1 MESILWAICCNL
13 DFLRRSIVV
22 LKACTVEL
30 LHIVPLPVTG
40 NSGIT
45 PKIHWS
51 LSQLLH
57 PIAQI
62 FGIGAHH

>member
-1 MESILWAICCNL
+1 MESILWAIGCNL
-13 DFLRRSIVV
+13 DFLRSAVV

-30 LHIVPLPVTG
+30 LHIVPLPVMG

-51 LSQLLH
+51 LSQFLH